1 MIKIK
6 SNDNKRFIW
15 YHIKHLNPLKM
26 NPEKLVN
33 DFDYNGIDFPVSKKI
48 IARLNKKNK
57 IFIHVF
63 CYEFKL
69 TSPVYVSNEKCKNCK
84 NLLTIT
90 KINKSRYV
98 YIKDFNRFMCSK
110 TNKRNKKHFWKYY
123 LQCFSNEN
131 SLATT

>member
-1 MIKIK
+1 M
-6 SNDNKRFIW
+6 S
-15 YHIKHLNPLKM
+15 
-26 NPEKLVN
+26 PEKLVN

-69 TSPVYVSNEKCKNCK
+69 TCPVYVSNEKCENCK

-90 KINKSRYV
+90 EINKSHYV

-110 TNKRNKKHFWKYY
+110 TNTFENIIYNVLVMKIA
-123 LQCFSNEN
+123 LQQHKII
-131 SLATT
+131 A

>member
-15 YHIKHLNPLKM
+15 CHIKHLNPLKM
-26 NPEKLVN
+26 SPEKLVN

-69 TSPVYVSNEKCKNCK
+69 TCPVYVSNEKCENCK
-84 NLLTIT
+84 NLLTMT
-90 KINKSRYV
+90 EINKSHYV

-110 TNKRNKKHFWKYY
+110 TNKRNKKHF
-123 LQCFSNEN
+123 
-131 SLATT
+131 